1 MARTVRK
8 KDNDKYSRLASSTS
22 DAYIPTTTTAI
33 SSSEHGEDYNDGV
46 STESSSR
53 VEQEEE
59 QPGDDIKNDDD
70 GNDST
75 LVVDIEEAID
85 RLGMGIFQ
93 YQIVLVCGLCFAAD
107 AMEVLLLSFL
117 QLILEAEWGLTEGQS
132 DSIVSVVFM
141 GSMVGT
147 LILSPLGDRWG
158 RRIIFTITA
167 STISLF
173 GVLTAFCTTYAQI
186 LMVRFMVG
194 FGVGGLTVPYDALG
208 EFMPCSFRGKKMLL
222 TSFFWTAGSLLVPLF
237 AMLTL
242 GSNSDTNDYG
252 SWRIFLMFCSLPCVV
267 STVIGVFFFSES
279 PRWLLSRGKHGK
291 ALKILR
297 LAAAKNGKD
306 PFVAFPEGVRLI
318 DCNAP
323 DAELCADTE
332 LSAVFLDD
340 DNNGNDVSDDG
351 IDKNFNNN
359 SGIIGDDEG
368 QRDHVMNQDV
378 LPTRKL
384 DYIDDSNHCNDF
396 AVASNEVRFLSMC
409 TNPQWRKISILLGGQ
424 WYGMAFMYYGAIIAV
439 SIVFSNIQGDSDD
452 DDINGDHI
460 DFDYGAIFITSFS
473 ETIGLTLAIMIV
485 DRVGRVSTQTWMYL
499 LGGTCLLVLF
509 FLDSN
514 AVSGTVMEGSDQQKG
529 GVPQR
534 LDLIAFA
541 FFARMFIKAA
551 TSVTWLHTTELLP
564 TRFRATGHGFGK
576 LFVVLLNAL
585 ILSNQRSI
593 WIKNNIFLED

>member
-1 MARTVRK
+1 
-8 KDNDKYSRLASSTS
+8 
-22 DAYIPTTTTAI
+22 
-33 SSSEHGEDYNDGV
+33 
-46 STESSSR
+46 
-53 VEQEEE
+53 
-59 QPGDDIKNDDD
+59 
-70 GNDST
+70 
-75 LVVDIEEAID
+75 
-85 RLGMGIFQ
+85 
-93 YQIVLVCGLCFAAD
+93 
-107 AMEVLLLSFL
+107 
-117 QLILEAEWGLTEGQS
+117 
-132 DSIVSVVFM
+132 
-141 GSMVGT
+141 
-147 LILSPLGDRWG
+147 
-158 RRIIFTITA
+158 
-167 STISLF
+167 
-173 GVLTAFCTTYAQI
+173 
-186 LMVRFMVG
+186 
-194 FGVGGLTVPYDALG
+194 
-208 EFMPCSFRGKKMLL
+208 MLL

-564 TRFRATGHGFGK
+564 TRFRATGHGFA
-576 LFVVLLNAL
+576 NAL
-585 ILSNQRSI
+585 GRIGGITCPYVISRDTSFRTIGLVMFFVGAMTSICTKLLPETNGKALGNFEVPIEDHTQGFSALPVPNTQLVSSDGNVFLSCEEGIVNTTTMRGL
-593 WIKNNIFLED
+593 NGEDQTDECTDTRRIVQLYSKV